1 MNVYLIGYRCTGKS
15 SVGRILARRLGW
27 PFVDTDRRVV
37 ARAGR
42 PVADIVARGGWPAF
56 RELERTVMRE
66 TAAGDRQVV
75 ATGGGVPC
83 DRENR
88 RLMAGSGT
96 VVWLRAAP
104 AVIAARL
111 AADTAGAD
119 QRPALDGGDALS
131 EVAGILS
138 RREPLYRGAAHLAV
152 DTDDLAVE
160 AVAVA
165 VLNEIEK
172 KARVT

>member
-1 MNVYLIGYRCTGKS
+1 MNLYLIGYRCTGKS
-15 SVGRILARRLGW
+15 CVGSILARRLAW

-42 PVADIVARGGWPAF
+42 PIADIVADRGWPAF
-56 RELERTVMRE
+56 RELERDVLRE
-66 TAAGDRQVV
+66 VAAGDRQVV

-83 DRENR
+83 HGENR
-88 RLMAGSGT
+88 RIMAGSGT

-111 AADTAGAD
+111 AADTASAE
-119 QRPALDGGDALS
+119 QRPALGGGDALC
-131 EVAGILS
+131 EVAGILA
-138 RREPLYRGAAHLAV
+138 RREPLYRRAAQLAV
-152 DTDDLAVE
+152 DTDTLTVE
-160 AVAVA
+160 AVAAA
-165 VLNEIEK
+165 VLKEIEK